1 MQSGAL
7 KVKAAQFM
15 QIYRSREVGQSYLTS
30 VVTTLIA
37 LVHAM
42 RLMLRIRPTSSLF
55 FQILCNGPGTCVPL
69 CLIAFFFKV

>member
-1 MQSGAL
+1 MQSGTL

-15 QIYRSREVGQSYLTS
+15 QIYRSREVGQSCLTS
-30 VVTTLIA
+30 VATTLIA

-55 FQILCNGPGTCVPL
+55 YRILCNGPGTCIPL
-69 CLIAFFFKV
+69 CLIVFFFKV